1 MSITAAFIYKS
12 LWWIIPG
19 AAAWA
24 FGVIGQHKNI
34 F

>member
-19 AAAWA
+19 AAAWMLGLIA
-24 FGVIGQHKNI
+24 QYKGIL
-34 F
+34 